1 MTNPDARGG
10 LRGLRLLALVV
21 AVVALPTGCDLAT
34 GTVRTA
40 TELEDAG
47 IRNPDLRYDN
57 GDARVEYDPA
67 GGPLERVREQDRAA
81 EVIWE
86 NLPFRLDGI
95 TVVARGGGVLDRRDY
110 PRAVLEERFGPR
122 PAGLDRSP
130 GDIARRI
137 LLWATV
143 GGLLLLLA
151 VALIIVLVV
160 RAVRRRPPPQPAG
173 AWQPPSQQPWGQPGY
188 GQQAPPPWPQQPGYG
203 QQTQPQPPWPQQPGY
218 GQQTQPQPPWPQ
230 QPGYG
235 QQTQP
240 PWPQPQPPGGAAPPE
255 PEPPAEDRDKGP
267 APPP

>member
-1 MTNPDARGG
+1 MTNPATRRR

-21 AVVALPTGCDLAT
+21 AVVVLPAGCDLAT

-67 GGPLERVREQDRAA
+67 GGPLERLREQDRAA
-81 EVIWE
+81 EVIWR

-95 TVVARGGGVLDRRDY
+95 TVVARGGGVLDQRDY

-143 GGLLLLLA
+143 GGLLLLLV

-188 GQQAPPPWPQQPGYG
+188 GQQGPPQWPQQPGYG
-203 QQTQPQPPWPQQPGY
+203 QTQPQWPP
-218 GQQTQPQPPWPQ
+218 
-230 QPGYG
+230 
-235 QQTQP
+235 
-240 PWPQPQPPGGAAPPE
+240 PQPPGGTAPPA
-255 PEPPAEDRDKGP
+255 PQPPPEDRDTGP

>member
-1 MTNPDARGG
+1 MTNPEARGG

-21 AVVALPTGCDLAT
+21 AVVALPAGCDLAT

-67 GGPLERVREQDRAA
+67 GGPLERLREQDRAA

-188 GQQAPPPWPQQPGYG
+188 GQQGPPPWPQQPGYG
-203 QQTQPQPPWPQQPGY
+203 QQPQPQPPWPQQPAY
-218 GQQTQPQPPWPQ
+218 GQPPQPQ
-230 QPGYG
+230 
-235 QQTQP
+235 
-240 PWPQPQPPGGAAPPE
+240 WPQPQQPGGAAPPE
-255 PEPPAEDRDKGP
+255 PDPPPEDRDKGP

>member
-1 MTNPDARGG
+1 MTNPATRGRR
-10 LRGLRLLALVV
+10 RGLRRLALVV
-21 AVVALPTGCDLAT
+21 AVVVLPAGCDLAT

-40 TELEDAG
+40 AELEDAG

-57 GDARVEYDPA
+57 GDARVAYDPA
-67 GGPLERVREQDRAA
+67 GGPLERPREQDRAA
-81 EVIWE
+81 EVIWG

-95 TVVARGGGVLDRRDY
+95 TVVARGGGVLGQRDY

-137 LLWATV
+137 LLWATA
-143 GGLLLLLA
+143 GGLLLLLV

-173 AWQPPSQQPWGQPGY
+173 VWPPPSQQPWGQPGH
-188 GQQAPPPWPQQPGYG
+188 GQQGPPRWPQQPGYG
-203 QQTQPQPPWPQQPGY
+203 QQTRPQWPRPR
-218 GQQTQPQPPWPQ
+218 
-230 QPGYG
+230 
-235 QQTQP
+235 
-240 PWPQPQPPGGAAPPE
+240 PPGGTAPPD
-255 PEPPAEDRDKGP
+255 PEPPPQNRDTGP